1 MPVIPPFVLK
11 KLYVQGSL
19 RPENDGFALD
29 LKNTIAPATI
39 TAFAGL
45 NVDGRTM
52 APAQVTLT
60 SNNGHPRSGDQV
72 STQAPMRFPVGATVT
87 LRVVGETLAPGEHA
101 LITRVVVEEVGP
113 LDIPISDTL
122 A

>member
-19 RPENDGFALD
+19 RPEDDGFALD

-39 TAFAGL
+39 TGFAGL
-45 NVDGRTM
+45 DVDGRTM
-52 APAQVTLT
+52 APVQVTLT
-60 SNNGHPRSGDQV
+60 SNNGHPRSGDKV
-72 STQAPMRFPVGATVT
+72 SPQTPMRFPIGATVT
-87 LRVVGETLAPGEHA
+87 LRVVGEALAPGEHA

>member
-19 RPENDGFALD
+19 RPEDDGFALD

-39 TAFAGL
+39 IAFAGL

-72 STQAPMRFPVGATVT
+72 STQAPLRFPIGATVT
-87 LRVVGETLAPGEHA
+87 LRVVGETLAPGKHE
-101 LITRVVVEEVGP
+101 LVTRVVVEEVGP